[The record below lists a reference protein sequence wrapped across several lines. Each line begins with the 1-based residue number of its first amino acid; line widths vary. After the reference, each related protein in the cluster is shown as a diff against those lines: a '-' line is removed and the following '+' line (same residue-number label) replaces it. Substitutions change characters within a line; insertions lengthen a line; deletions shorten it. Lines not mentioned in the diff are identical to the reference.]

1 MYLEEID
8 IRTLPRTIKDAI
20 ECTHKLNL
28 RYLWTDTL
36 CILQGSADDKR
47 NEIARMCDI
56 YQDAYVTIIAASAQK
71 VSQGFLQDRPDPVT
85 TDLPFWCPDGKLG
98 TISVRE
104 GESAPGMEPKEDSR
118 TLHKAWRNILSDY
131 TRRAL
136 TDPSDKL
143 IAISGIAQLFQRYWG
158 VGSRYIAGLWEHNLS
173 GHLLW
178 YRRSSSGKTLP
189 IPKIYRAPSWSW
201 AATNGCINAG
211 PEMKTDNTLWEIR
224 MCEAIPTIGSQ
235 CFGQIIGGKLEVEAI
250 VKSVVWDPEE
260 AELYELKQPE
270 MKGNQAGLRKDGSQ
284 RHVGYVYLDGYLNSD
299 SEGAANTGFAIVVG
313 SSNTIGERV
322 KHLSE
327 LLIVPADHT
336 VGVFRRVGI
345 FNANGTVY
353 DDDDDDALFCD
364 IDAWLSTPKQVVT
377 IT

>member
-98 TISVRE
+98 TIS
-104 GESAPGMEPKEDSR
+104 KEDSR

-322 KHLSE
+322 KHL
-327 LLIVPADHT
+327 
-336 VGVFRRVGI
+336 
-345 FNANGTVY
+345 N
-353 DDDDDDALFCD
+353 
-364 IDAWLSTPKQVVT
+364 AWLSTPKQVVT